1 MDIMADISKQL
12 KERVSQVFKY
22 KKLNVN
28 SASRILGIPQRTLN
42 RQVNEEGK
50 VGMELIYA
58 IMNNFSDISSEWLIS
73 GEGEMLSSQK
83 DALSLADASPYYEE
97 LPVSAGLRDSF
108 DPSKEAASGY
118 ISMPRWRAQFYFPV
132 IGTSMEPEI
141 HAGDIIGVNRVES
154 LRELDPDK
162 IYMIVTNESRM
173 IKRCYHDTE
182 NPELLWCVSPNYPS
196 FAINKNDICALF
208 HVVNRIERL

>member
-118 ISMPRWRAQFYFPV
+118 ISMPRWRVSA
-132 IGTSMEPEI
+132 SMAPM
-141 HAGDIIGVNRVES
+141 A
-154 LRELDPDK
+154 
-162 IYMIVTNESRM
+162 
-173 IKRCYHDTE
+173 
-182 NPELLWCVSPNYPS
+182 
-196 FAINKNDICALF
+196 
-208 HVVNRIERL
+208 